1 MSTTSVYEFPYS
13 SARLVYT
20 EYEYYATTVDLEYV
34 EHSPDSWY
42 SGTETS
48 VRLSVQDIN
57 DIINFLTVARS
68 KLIAS
73 QSLR

>member
-20 EYEYYATTVDLEYV
+20 EYEYCTTTVDLEFV
-34 EHSPDSWY
+34 EHSPDPWY
-42 SGTETS
+42 SDTETS
-48 VRLSVQDIN
+48 VSLSVQDID

-68 KLIAS
+68 KLAAS
-73 QSLR
+73 